1 MIIEF
6 EGYQIECFVYG
17 KKRSKEELSRIVR
30 GLFREFP
37 QLNSR
42 ELLARFM
49 AMYDYQLLPRNS
61 FLQKA
66 DMLVDLDISLVVE
79 IE

>member
-49 AMYDYQLLPRNS
+49 AMYDYQLLQGTHLYRK
-61 FLQKA
+61 Q
-66 DMLVDLDISLVVE
+66 ICWW
-79 IE
+79 I